1 MKNLNLLIFPIIL
14 FVTIFFTN
22 CSITKRNYR
31 SGYYVTW
38 NKKTVKQEKITWTP
52 IQARN
57 DDKSLLVSAQKI
69 ESSILKRKEFKLLSL
84 NPDSCGDLI
93 VMLNGDERIGKI
105 IEINPKLIKYKN
117 CNSIH
122 DTSETMNIEEVFM
135 VKYMN
140 GTNEVFNKEEL
151 NIKPE
156 ITNKQVNTETKKVI
170 PKKYN
175 KFAIASFAT
184 SILAFTLILS
194 PIPFVL
200 GFIGIN
206 QINKNPEKYKGTFMA
221 NFGLTLGGYVLVITI
236 GLLLIGGLFALFWQN

>member
-1 MKNLNLLIFPIIL
+1 MKNYKLFVFPIVL
-14 FVTIFFTN
+14 FIAIIFSN

-38 NKKTVKQEKITWTP
+38 NKKTVKQEKITLLSKQVT
-52 IQARN
+52 IN
-57 DDKSLLVSAQKI
+57 DKSLLVSAQKI
-69 ESSILKRKEFKLLSL
+69 ESSLLKRKAIKPLRL

-93 VMLNGDERIGKI
+93 VKLNGEEKVVKI
-105 IEINPKLIKYKN
+105 MEINPKLIKYKN

-156 ITNKQVNTETKKVI
+156 ITNKYRNKKSSTKKI
-170 PKKYN
+170 
-175 KFAIASFAT
+175 
-184 SILAFTLILS
+184 
-194 PIPFVL
+194 
-200 GFIGIN
+200 
-206 QINKNPEKYKGTFMA
+206 Q
-221 NFGLTLGGYVLVITI
+221 
-236 GLLLIGGLFALFWQN
+236 

>member
-52 IQARN
+52 IQAPN

-84 NPDSCGDLI
+84 NPDTCGDLI

-117 CNSIH
+117 CNAIH
-122 DTSETMNIEEVFM
+122 DTLETMNIEEIFM

-140 GTNEVFNKEEL
+140 GTKELFKKAE
-151 NIKPE
+151 IKNRPNVSTK
-156 ITNKQVNTETKKVI
+156 IVNTEIKNVAPI
-170 PKKYN
+170 KYN
-175 KFAIASFAT
+175 KYAIASFAT
-184 SILAFTLILS
+184 ALLSFTIYLS
-194 PIPFVL
+194 PIPLIL
-200 GFIGIN
+200 GIIGTN
-206 QINKNPEKYKGTFMA
+206 QINKDPNKFKGTFMA
-221 NFGLTLGGYVLVITI
+221 NVGMVLGIIGTIVL
-236 GLLLIGGLFALFWQN
+236 LFYRPFS